1 MSYKTKVISVRVS
14 EIEYKKIKNRAID
27 AGVSMGRYMVNS
39 SLADEGVTL
48 KTKQEIYREL
58 LIIKDCATN
67 KICSS
72 RIIEGC
78 GNIWNFL
85 K

>member
-1 MSYKTKVISVRVS
+1 
-14 EIEYKKIKNRAID
+14 
-27 AGVSMGRYMVNS
+27 MVNS